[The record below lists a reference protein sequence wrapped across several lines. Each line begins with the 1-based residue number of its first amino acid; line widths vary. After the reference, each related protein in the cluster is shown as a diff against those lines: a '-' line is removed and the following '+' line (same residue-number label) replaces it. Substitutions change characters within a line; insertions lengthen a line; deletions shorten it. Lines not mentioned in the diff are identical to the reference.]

1 MPNNIYP
8 SSLVLVHKRFDKW
21 ACITRQDLLARPRG
35 VWVQPIEAIFTC
47 STVCD
52 IGETNASASFSVMP
66 NLYPPYPSTLS
77 IRLESATPLGT
88 SVKQRLSRGKRNHGR
103 SIISHFQTNPL
114 PITKAR
120 HLSASS
126 LLAPD
131 CNAFTACSQCC
142 HCAFH
147 SFLHCVL

>member
-126 LLAPD
+126 LLALD
-131 CNAFTACSQCC
+131 LQRFHCSFTTFPLCPSQ
-142 HCAFH
+142 
-147 SFLHCVL
+147 FLPCVC